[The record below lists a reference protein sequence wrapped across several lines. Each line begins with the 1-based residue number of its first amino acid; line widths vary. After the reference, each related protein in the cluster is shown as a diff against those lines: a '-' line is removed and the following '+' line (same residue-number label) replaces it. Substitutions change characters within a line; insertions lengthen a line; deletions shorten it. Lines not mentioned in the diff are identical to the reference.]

1 MQGVLDSALF
11 YPKRRRNS
19 ISIKQVKN
27 VADIPSEALDDLG
40 PVPQPISE
48 TVSQLRGRIINEN
61 QDGSEAGIWECTPG
75 TWTRLVMDAEISSF
89 VSGHALFHPEDGE
102 TVDIKAGDTV
112 YFDNNS
118 IGTWEVLETVRKAY
132 LSFKRD

>member
-27 VADIPSEALDDLG
+27 VADIPSEELDDLG

-118 IGTWEVLETVRKAY
+118 IETWEVLETVRKAY